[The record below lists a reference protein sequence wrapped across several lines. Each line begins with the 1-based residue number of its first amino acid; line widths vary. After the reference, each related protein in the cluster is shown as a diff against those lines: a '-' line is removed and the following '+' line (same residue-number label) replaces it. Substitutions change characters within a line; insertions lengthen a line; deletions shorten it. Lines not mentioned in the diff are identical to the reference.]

1 MTFSYTLP
9 VAGVF
14 ANPKDE
20 VRFLLRDIVNDP
32 EISISDEEIVFLLT
46 TYDGEVYLAAAQGA
60 MTLAMAHALQATVTQ
75 RSIGDMSL
83 SLQHADSAEDYKNL
97 SAFLRK
103 GKIGNLFKPF
113 FVDKAAQFEI
123 GQFDNFDS
131 Y

>member
-1 MTFSYTLP
+1 MTFSYSLP

-20 VRFLLRDIVNDP
+20 VRFLLRDTVNDP
-32 EISISDEEIVFLLT
+32 EISISDEEIDFLLT
-46 TYDGEVYLAAAQGA
+46 TYDGEIYLAAAQGA
-60 MTLAMAHALQATVTQ
+60 MTLAMAHALQATVTS

-83 SLQHADSAEDYKNL
+83 SLEHADSAEDYKML

-103 GKIGNLFKPF
+103 GKIGNSFKPF
-113 FVDKAAQFEI
+113 FVDKVGQFKLE
-123 GQFDNFDS
+123 QFDNYDS